1 MWFKNWRMNPS
12 ASGWIKKLLTLV
24 SKKEAYQK
32 LSLNAFYSELKN
44 CGFIYGNNVEVV
56 YKSIEKGDL
65 TTEELSKVNLLIA
78 FHYFYKSNPS
88 KVPFIESVIGF
99 YTAINEVK
107 TSFFDGLLGD
117 KKSESNLEKIINKR
131 VYIDDNLFTKNFNYF
146 ITNALLFVDLLAY
159 QKFLITQ
166 SVTNNDILQLEG
178 ALETIVINVLDSKQE
193 KSEYDDS
200 LIKLFESSKRYQQS
214 REDLDYQDAIKNLE
228 DPLGK
233 CYAFD
238 LGCMASWTDQM
249 IDPEEYLFL
258 NQLGEDLNLNKDIV
272 IQSIN
277 DINNF
282 YSANQDQIA
291 LLGSKNLVKN
301 FYDNSSK
308 MVRKLIKRN
317 SKRLLKELSESKELM
332 VLLTKSTT
340 RDLTEEEQKKMQAQL
355 LDLIKSIPSLAIFML
370 PGGAILLPLFV
381 KFIPKLL
388 PTAFDDNRIED

>member
-1 MWFKNWRMNPS
+1 MNPS
-12 ASGWIKKLLTLV
+12 AAGWIKKLLTLV

-56 YKSIEKGDL
+56 SKSIEKGDL

-214 REDLDYQDAIKNLE
+214 HEDLDYQDAIKNLE
-228 DPLGK
+228 NPLGK